1 MERRGL
7 NITADTN
14 VLVRALVADEP
25 GQAAAASRVMREV
38 ASIAIPLPVLCEL
51 VWVLQRVYGF
61 AKGDI
66 ASAIHSLLAASQV
79 RLDRAAV
86 EAALALLEAGG
97 DFADGV
103 NAHQGQWLGGDT
115 FVSFDRQAVTLLRE
129 PGVATQLLPSRHG
142 GPAVFSGGT

>member
-1 MERRGL
+1 MERQGL

-25 GQAAAASRVMREV
+25 AQAAEASRVMREA

-51 VWVLQRVYGF
+51 VWVLKRVYGF
-61 AKGDI
+61 GIADI
-66 ASAIHSLLAASQV
+66 AAAIRSLLVAGHV

-86 EAALALLEAGG
+86 EAGLALLEVGG

-103 NAHQGQWLGGDT
+103 IAHQGQWLGGDT
-115 FVSFDRQAVTLLRE
+115 FVTFDRQAVALLRKQ
-129 PGVATQLLPSRHG
+129 GLATQLLPSRL
-142 GPAVFSGGT
+142 